1 MSSRE
6 IPKHEPTV
14 SDHVPGSHA
23 PVSREDIH
31 STDDRVGIQYQD
43 TPSVERHLRHREP
56 PDNSETKDA
65 VQDRAS
71 RKTINHQTD
80 PTDHIPRSLR
90 ASAHR
95 SGDGMHDDA
104 QNGHHK
110 DHRLDTSPKPPPR
123 SYRGIENDHASHR
136 RTQPGS
142 DLVDS
147 LTSDFTLI
155 KLEDRAIKS
164 RHQHL
169 STRPRQS
176 PYGRNHERRRRVEES
191 RSHRLWKPM
200 PESCRPGLEL
210 SQENFNKAKETIMYI
225 VISREFPVEYWVTV
239 GLSRETIFYAFTELG
254 LRLPPNM
261 NFDGLLP
268 YAKANEDGFD
278 NRACKLKVWDE
289 FRAEQLVRMECDEDT
304 SEFISLAFILL

>member
-1 MSSRE
+1 MSSRD

-14 SDHVPGSHA
+14 SDHIPRSHV

-31 STDDRVGIQYQD
+31 SADDRVGIQYHAQD
-43 TPSVERHLRHREP
+43 TPSHLRHSEP
-56 PDNSETKDA
+56 LDNSETKVA

-80 PTDHIPRSLR
+80 PTDYIPRSLR
-90 ASAHR
+90 ASSHR
-95 SGDGMHDDA
+95 SGVGMHDA
-104 QNGHHK
+104 QNGPYK
-110 DHRLDTSPKPPPR
+110 DHRLDTSTKPPPR
-123 SYRGIENDHASHR
+123 SYRGIENDYASHR
-136 RTQPGS
+136 RTQPES
-142 DLVDS
+142 DPVDT
-147 LTSDFTLI
+147 LTSDFTSI
-155 KLEDRAIKS
+155 KLEDRAIRS

-176 PYGRNHERRRRVEES
+176 PYGRNHERRRIVEES
-191 RSHRLWKPM
+191 KSHRLWKPM
-200 PESCRPGLEL
+200 PEPCRPGLEL
-210 SQENFNKAKETIMYI
+210 SQEIFNKAKETIMYI
-225 VISREFPVEYWVTV
+225 VISRSFPVECWATV

-278 NRACKLKVWDE
+278 NIACKLKVWDE

-304 SEFISLAFILL
+304 SEFISLVFISL